1 MALAIYS
8 GDVPALLGLNP
19 FMPREL
25 AMVRVLL
32 QQWEPSSQAL
42 RHEHW
47 VQRGFGEVWP
57 YSCGVEAALAG
68 RESRVQALRCNGFVI
83 YGMPVVVDRSVV
95 LTKARRSWFQVPP
108 KYDLVHLQV
117 LMRLSGASTGW
128 LVETKRELYRE
139 TLACRSDFDWEA
151 AAASLEQT
159 VGEITDADLSTV
171 MGWMDR
177 GRLARKRPRA
187 RAPLSPK

>member
-25 AMVRVLL
+25 ATVRVLL
-32 QQWEPSSQAL
+32 RQRTPASQAL
-42 RHEHW
+42 RGEDL
-47 VQRGFGEVWP
+47 VQRVFGEVCP

-68 RESRVQALRCNGFVI
+68 REGRVRALGCNGFVI
-83 YGMPVVVDRSVV
+83 YGVPVVVDRSVV

-108 KYDLVHLQV
+108 SYDLVHLHV

-128 LVETKRELYRE
+128 LVETKSEQYRE
-139 TLACRSDFDWEA
+139 TLACRSGFDWEA

-187 RAPLSPK
+187 RAPVSPK